1 LSFATILVFSCA
13 YSNINIGVRHVLVL
27 YPLLAVGAA
36 AATRVL
42 WQRAAAMAG
51 PARRALQGAIAA
63 LLLWQLATPVYSYPD
78 YLAYFNFIAG
88 DHPEEI
94 LVDSD
99 LDWGQ
104 DLRRLSQELA
114 RRRVPRLYL
123 AYRGTADLTRE
134 GLPPFQPLPPGK
146 PVTGWIAIDMLSLKE
161 GRGGLGWLTAHTP
174 VTRVGASIDLYFL
187 PPPAGATD

>member
-1 LSFATILVFSCA
+1 
-13 YSNINIGVRHVLVL
+13 VLVL

-36 AATRVL
+36 AATREL
-42 WQRAAAMAG
+42 WLRA
-51 PARRALQGAIAA
+51 RALARPLALALRGALAG
-63 LLLWQLATPVYSYPD
+63 LLLWQVATMFYSYPD
-78 YLAYFNFIAG
+78 YLAYFNFTAG
-88 DHPEEI
+88 DHPEQI

-114 RRRVPRLYL
+114 RRNVQSLTL

-134 GLPPFQPLPPGK
+134 GLPPFQPLLPGK

-161 GRGGLGWLTAHTP
+161 GRGGLGWLTAHQP

-187 PPPAGATD
+187 PPPGSAAAPGG

>member
-42 WQRAAAMAG
+42 WQRAAVMAG
-51 PARRALQGAIAA
+51 PTRRALQGAIAA

-88 DHPEEI
+88 EHPEEI

-114 RRRVPRLYL
+114 RRKVP
-123 AYRGTADLTRE
+123 
-134 GLPPFQPLPPGK
+134 GLPGYRRPH
-146 PVTGWIAIDMLSLKE
+146 A
-161 GRGGLGWLTAHTP
+161 
-174 VTRVGASIDLYFL
+174 
-187 PPPAGATD
+187 

>member
-1 LSFATILVFSCA
+1 
-13 YSNINIGVRHVLVL
+13 
-27 YPLLAVGAA
+27 
-36 AATRVL
+36 VL
-42 WQRAAAMAG
+42 WQRAAALAG
-51 PARRALQGAIAA
+51 PARRLLQGALAA

-88 DHPEEI
+88 SHPEDI

-114 RRRVPRLYL
+114 RRQVPNLYL

-134 GLPPFQPLPPGK
+134 GLPPFQPLPAGT

-187 PPPAGATD
+187 PPPAVAAAAAAD